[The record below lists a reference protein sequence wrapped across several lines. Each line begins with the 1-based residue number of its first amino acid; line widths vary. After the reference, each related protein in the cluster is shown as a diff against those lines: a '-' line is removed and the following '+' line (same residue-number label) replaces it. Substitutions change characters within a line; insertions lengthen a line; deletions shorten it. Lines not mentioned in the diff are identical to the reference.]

1 MAKKKVS
8 PPTNIV
14 EVANITYTIM
24 CVDTSEGS
32 VRTSTINIESYVKK
46 VLSGYIC
53 RDVLVQ
59 RMKGAWSKIMNYEL
73 ILSIIYYR
81 PIGDI
86 LVTGERMNS
95 QMYQKCSL
103 MDGLQRTTAIVGYV
117 NNEYAL
123 PKNIKPIK
131 CRCKN
136 ENGDI
141 VIVDIDISGKKFE
154 QLPPA
159 IQQSILNYEIT
170 LHWYVGFTDEELDRI
185 IYNVNSG
192 KAFKANQKL
201 RLSFGT
207 SAMKVIQP
215 ICENMVWEDA
225 EGCTAKNDSILG
237 CIVRSMML
245 VSNDE
250 FKNLGAAEMSRY
262 VKEFDLNHSFDGM
275 IVDRINDLYE
285 QFESVTTS
293 RKLTD
298 NDKTFFNACNIPHII
313 ANIDEF
319 NSRNDGGMTIEDYI
333 DFLVEFLHSDNKNEY
348 DKCAA
353 TKSGSGSSQYSAEN
367 VYARQSILNNALI
380 DYIASINNDEILT
393 EKEIENNESE
403 VTESDNEKTID
414 TASDMRNSGISVES
428 ISEEES
434 ERGSVLYKT
443 GA

>member
-1 MAKKKVS
+1 MAKKKS

-14 EVANITYTIM
+14 EVSNITYTIM

-32 VRTSTINIESYVKK
+32 VRTSTMNIESYVKK
-46 VLSGYIC
+46 VLDGYIC

-59 RMKGAWSKIMNYEL
+59 RMKGAWSKVMNYEL

-136 ENGDI
+136 EDGDVII
-141 VIVDIDISGKKFE
+141 VEIDISGKRFE

-159 IQQSILNYEIT
+159 IQQSILNYELT

-192 KAFKANQKL
+192 KAFKPNQKL

-207 SAMKVIQP
+207 SAMNVIQP
-215 ICENMVWEDA
+215 ICENVVWDDA
-225 EGCTAKNDSILG
+225 KGCNAKNDSILG

-245 VSNDE
+245 VTSYE
-250 FKNLGAAEMSRY
+250 FKNLEAKEMARY
-262 VKEFDLNHSFDGM
+262 VKEFDLNDSYDGKT
-275 IVDRINDLYE
+275 VDRINDLYE
-285 QFESVTTS
+285 QFESVIIS
-293 RKLTD
+293 RKLSD

-313 ANIDEF
+313 TNIDEF
-319 NSRNDGGMTIEDYI
+319 NYRNDGSMTIEDYV
-333 DFLVEFLHSDNKNEY
+333 DFLVEFLHSDNKKEY

-353 TKSGSGSSQYSAEN
+353 TKSGSGGSQYSAEN
-367 VYARQSILNNALI
+367 VYARQSIINNALI
-380 DYIASINNDEILT
+380 DYIASINNDADST

-403 VTESDNEKTID
+403 ITESDNEETID
-414 TASDMRNSGISVES
+414 NASDMRDSSVSVEPV
-428 ISEEES
+428 SEKES
-434 ERGSVLYKT
+434 ECGSVLYQT